1 MTGHG
6 DRPSSM
12 IHFYCSSFLLL
23 IALFGGGKTPND
35 LVQCP
40 NEHARQNQRDQHL
53 LTARIGK
60 VSVRPG
66 PSASSDQVR
75 CAGEGDCAQDDSGKV
90 WQATGGLRLM
100 TALHQTHMRVL
111 NSCGR
116 HQILSRT
123 SPDFGGAPPAHVV
136 CLRAHPA
143 ARVRRSRL
151 SLESERQK
159 TSV

>member
-12 IHFYCSSFLLL
+12 IHFYGLSFLLL
-23 IALFGGGKTPND
+23 VAFLGGGKTPND
-35 LVQCP
+35 FVQCP

-100 TALHQTHMRVL
+100 TALHQTHMRAL
-111 NSCGR
+111 NSCGC

-123 SPDFGGAPPAHVV
+123 PPDLGFGQVGQNA
-136 CLRAHPA
+136 
-143 ARVRRSRL
+143 
-151 SLESERQK
+151 
-159 TSV
+159 